1 MVNKTYFTKCGHE
14 DNRLP
19 PKENVGITPKQLK
32 ETCAACTWKIFED
45 ARGVILLKYFNKRL
59 PVRTE
64 HVKLLRRKTAAGV
77 FGKASKDLD
86 EEIKKWKER
95 LDRMANQCDSDIKE
109 SRKENHENRWG
120 PWSSEGTGVM
130 ARRSK
135 DLEVDEDVIRGLQ
148 EENNAPLRALIRSSA
163 SP

>member
-14 DNRLP
+14 DHRLP

-45 ARGVILLKYFNKRL
+45 ARGVILLEYFDERF
-59 PVRTE
+59 PVRRE

-77 FGKASKDLD
+77 LGNASKDLD
-86 EEIKKWKER
+86 EEIKEWKVR
-95 LDRMANQCDSDIKE
+95 LDRMAKQCDSNIKE
-109 SRKENHENRWG
+109 SRKVNFENRWG
-120 PWSSEGTGVM
+120 PWLSEGTDVM

-135 DLEVDEDVIRGLQ
+135 DTEVDEDVLRGLH
-148 EENNAPLRALIRSSA
+148 EGNNAPLRALITSSA
-163 SP
+163 P